1 MATLMKIT
9 PEQLRQ
15 AKKCGFK
22 RKAPKKPKRG
32 ATVSAMENYIVRY
45 NEWVKA
51 AKSCKS
57 QKETLARKKAT
68 LKKQIF
74 GI

>member
-1 MATLMKIT
+1 
-9 PEQLRQ
+9 
-15 AKKCGFK
+15 
-22 RKAPKKPKRG
+22 
-32 ATVSAMENYIVRY
+32 MENYIVRY